1 MHYLIKLKS
10 LLQCKYFFVLLVLLS
25 LGYSFVRN
33 KLIGYR
39 SVYNKEDNTFVGIIT
54 EISEKNNYYKI
65 TLKAKEKLIVNYY
78 SKDKLNLILGMKIK
92 VVGELNKPRA
102 NTTFNTFNYQKHL
115 YNHYIYYEVDAKSL
129 EVINTNIR
137 LKYRVKNMILARCN
151 KFKNSSYFKALI
163 I

>member
-25 LGYSFVRN
+25 LSYSFVRN
-33 KLIGYR
+33 KLIGYS
-39 SVYNKEDNTFVGIIT
+39 SVYDEEDNTFVGIIT

-78 SKDKLNLILGMKIK
+78 SKDKLDLVLGMKIK

-102 NTTFNTFNYQKHL
+102 NTTLIH
-115 YNHYIYYEVDAKSL
+115 
-129 EVINTNIR
+129 
-137 LKYRVKNMILARCN
+137 
-151 KFKNSSYFKALI
+151 LI
-163 I
+163 IKNICIIIIFIMR